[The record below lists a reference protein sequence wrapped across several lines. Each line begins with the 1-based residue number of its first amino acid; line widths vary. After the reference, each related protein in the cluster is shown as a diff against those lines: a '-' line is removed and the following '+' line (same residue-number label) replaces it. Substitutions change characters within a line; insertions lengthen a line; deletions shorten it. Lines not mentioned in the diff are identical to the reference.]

1 MYEVK
6 MQRKREVFSMSE
18 QVIIVESPAKS
29 KTIAS
34 YFKNQ
39 VIVLSSVGHIRD
51 LATSGKDGL
60 GVDVENNFDP
70 NYKVISGKNALVK
83 ELLKKTKGKEVFL
96 ATDPDREGE
105 AIAWHLAQVLELDLT
120 KSNRIIFREITKPAI
135 LEAMNHP
142 RPINLDLVNSQE
154 SRRILDRIIGF
165 KLSKLLQSKIK
176 SKSAGRVQSV
186 ALKLICDLEDE
197 IEKFVQEEYYTIH
210 AEFDGFKADY
220 IIPRD
225 YMIKKDEADKI
236 LAKSKNLFIVESIE
250 VKESKRNPKPPFIT
264 STLQQ
269 DAVNNL
275 YMSSSRVMRVAQKL
289 YEGVEINGE
298 LVGLITYMRT
308 DSDRLSQEF
317 VRPTNEFI
325 EEKFGKNYLGHYRT
339 KKSDSAQDAHEAIR
353 PTDIR
358 RTPES
363 LEGLLDKDEFK
374 VYKRIYDRALASLM
388 ASAVYEQTKVTLN
401 ASGNLYEA
409 DGAVLVFDGFQK
421 VLNDKTKDKVL
432 PKLKQGQELIASN
445 VEAIQKFTQPP
456 TRYNEA
462 SLIKELEA
470 KGIGRPS
477 TYATT
482 IETLKSRDYV
492 EVVERRFK
500 PTEQGRLTV
509 RELQKF
515 FTSIMDVEYTSRM
528 ESRLDQIA
536 EGKVD
541 GRKLLKAFYDNFIP
555 QLEIANEKMEK
566 VKPQISEKVCPLCGK
581 QLVLRKSKYGMFY
594 GCSGYPKCRHIEQIE
609 VK

>member
-1 MYEVK
+1 
-6 MQRKREVFSMSE
+6 MSE

-236 LAKSKNLFIVESIE
+236 LATSKNLFIVESIE

-594 GCSGYPKCRHIEQIE
+594 GCSGYPKCRHIEQNE

>member
-236 LAKSKNLFIVESIE
+236 LATSKNLFIVESIE

-409 DGAVLVFDGFQK
+409 DGA
-421 VLNDKTKDKVL
+421 
-432 PKLKQGQELIASN
+432 
-445 VEAIQKFTQPP
+445 
-456 TRYNEA
+456 
-462 SLIKELEA
+462 
-470 KGIGRPS
+470 
-477 TYATT
+477 
-482 IETLKSRDYV
+482 
-492 EVVERRFK
+492 
-500 PTEQGRLTV
+500 
-509 RELQKF
+509 
-515 FTSIMDVEYTSRM
+515 
-528 ESRLDQIA
+528 
-536 EGKVD
+536 
-541 GRKLLKAFYDNFIP
+541 
-555 QLEIANEKMEK
+555 
-566 VKPQISEKVCPLCGK
+566 
-581 QLVLRKSKYGMFY
+581 
-594 GCSGYPKCRHIEQIE
+594 
-609 VK
+609 

>member
-1 MYEVK
+1 
-6 MQRKREVFSMSE
+6 
-18 QVIIVESPAKS
+18 
-29 KTIAS
+29 
-34 YFKNQ
+34 
-39 VIVLSSVGHIRD
+39 
-51 LATSGKDGL
+51 
-60 GVDVENNFDP
+60 
-70 NYKVISGKNALVK
+70 
-83 ELLKKTKGKEVFL
+83 
-96 ATDPDREGE
+96 
-105 AIAWHLAQVLELDLT
+105 
-120 KSNRIIFREITKPAI
+120 
-135 LEAMNHP
+135 
-142 RPINLDLVNSQE
+142 
-154 SRRILDRIIGF
+154 IGF

-236 LAKSKNLFIVESIE
+236 LATSKNLFIVESIE

-363 LEGLLDKDEFK
+363 LEGFLDKDELK

-401 ASGNLYEA
+401 ASGNLYDV

-421 VLNDKTKDKVL
+421 VLYDKTKDKVL
-432 PKLKQGQELIASN
+432 PKLVKDQELIASK

-456 TRYNEA
+456 IRYNEA
-462 SLIKELEA
+462 SLIKELESL
-470 KGIGRPS
+470 GIGRPS

-492 EVVERRFK
+492 EVIERRFK

-536 EGKVD
+536 EGKVE
-541 GRKLLKAFYDNFIP
+541 GRKLLKAFYDSFIP
-555 QLEIANEKMEK
+555 QLEEANEKMEK

-609 VK
+609 PK

>member
-1 MYEVK
+1 
-6 MQRKREVFSMSE
+6 MSK

-39 VIVLSSVGHIRD
+39 VTVLSSVGHIRD

-60 GVDVENNFDP
+60 GVDVENNFEP
-70 NYKVISGKNALVK
+70 NYKTIRGKDALVK
-83 ELLKKTKGKEVFL
+83 ELLKKTKDAEVFL

-105 AIAWHLAQVLELDLT
+105 AIAWHLAQVLKLDLT

-142 RPINLDLVNSQE
+142 RPINTDLVNSQE

-165 KLSKLLQSKIK
+165 KLSKLLQNKIK

-186 ALKLICDLEDE
+186 ALKLICDLESE
-197 IEKFVQEEYYTIH
+197 IESFIAEEYYTIH

-220 IIPRD
+220 IIP
-225 YMIKKDEADKI
+225 KDTRISKEQADEI
-236 LAKSKNLFIVESIE
+236 LKVSKNPFTVQKVE
-250 VKESKRNPKPPFIT
+250 VKETKRHPKAPFIT

-269 DAVNNL
+269 EAVNSL
-275 YMSSSRVMRVAQKL
+275 YMSSSRVMKIAQKL

-298 LVGLITYMRT
+298 ITGLITYMRT

-325 EEKFGKNYLGHYRT
+325 EETYGKQYLGHYRT
-339 KKSDSAQDAHEAIR
+339 RKNDSAQDAHEAIR

-363 LEGLLDKDEFK
+363 IEPYLAKDEFK
-374 VYKRIYDRALASLM
+374 VYKKIYERALASLM
-388 ASAVYEQTKVTLN
+388 ASASFEQTTITLN
-401 ASGNLYEA
+401 AGGALYEVE
-409 DGAVLVFDGFQK
+409 GAVLVFDGYLK
-421 VLNDKTKDKVL
+421 VSQDKQKDKML
-432 PKLKQGQELIASN
+432 PKLKEGEALDALN

-470 KGIGRPS
+470 QGIGRPS
-477 TYATT
+477 TYASI

-500 PTEQGRLTV
+500 PTEQGRLTA
-509 RELQKF
+509 RELEKF
-515 FTSIMDVEYTSRM
+515 FKNIMDVEYTSRM

-541 GRKLLKAFYDNFIP
+541 GRKLLKAFYDSFIP
-555 QLEIANEKMEK
+555 LLDEANEKMEK
-566 VKPQISEKVCPLCGK
+566 VKAQTVEKVCPLCGK
-581 QLVLRKSKYGMFY
+581 QLVLRKSKYGQFY
-594 GCSGYPKCRHIEQIE
+594 GCSGYPKCRHIEQIPE
-609 VK
+609 